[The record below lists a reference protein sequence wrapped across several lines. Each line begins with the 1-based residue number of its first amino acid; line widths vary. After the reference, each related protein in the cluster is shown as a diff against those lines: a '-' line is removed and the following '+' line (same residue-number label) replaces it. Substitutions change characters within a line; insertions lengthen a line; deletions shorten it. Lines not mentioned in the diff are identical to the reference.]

1 MKKNKRA
8 QVTIYISSLI
18 LAIIILVLTAVIAP
32 AGVLFTAKSVEAG
45 EKIMLQANE
54 SISQIQNATIRDKWH
69 GIVGSAYEAA
79 DTNIEIN
86 SYLFQYSWVIMIAL
100 VGIVAFLY
108 TRQLVEFQSRGGG
121 GGIV

>member
-1 MKKNKRA
+1 MKNKKS

-18 LAIIILVLTAVIAP
+18 LAIIILTLTAIIAP
-32 AGVLFTAKSVEAG
+32 AGVLFTTESVRAG

-54 SISQIQNATIRDKWH
+54 SISQITNTTIRDKWN
-69 GIVGSAYEAA
+69 GIVSTAYEAA

-86 SYLFQYSWVIMIAL
+86 SYFFQYSWVIIVAI

-108 TRQLVEFQSRGGG
+108 TRQLVEFQSRSG